1 MSSSPTFAS
10 SVSEDLLDK
19 FFSTPTSTGAPGLP
33 GPTHVSTQAVLEVLR
48 HDFKSHAPF
57 VNHVKFHNH
66 ASHHVLAVYALGA
79 SPELIRD
86 VYKTH
91 LPVLQPTLVSPD
103 PITQENFIE
112 HLGDER
118 YYDGYLAF
126 FTDYLQSHSPTEA
139 LERFIFSPEY
149 NFRSDL
155 TAADGPGSK
164 EEVQPQMLNRFLAG
178 LVHPFILLAYGLE
191 FGIIGQVVEGLAQAA
206 VHEADQTELIPPSC
220 FTNSATDTI
229 ADLSNLVHGLEIAG
243 FGTSPSA
250 SAPEKRPTF
259 AFHRRIRDA
268 AFSFELPSDPLLQYG
283 AVVKSIGGAIYDL
296 IREWTE
302 EWLDGVGARG
312 GPGAEAR
319 LRGMVEE
326 VVWGNVI
333 WYGIGGWASRGTS
346 GRGMNADFFNAHLVT
361 SALFLPKLILKE
373 ESSGSS
379 TPGLSFASRLLLLQT
394 YLAVSAAWYV
404 RRGCHALPI
413 ADFYAATDAQ
423 LFAPAGARAGA
434 GWRQAPGSAWPR
446 VIESGVRFPDEHAP
460 KIARALVDFAA
471 RWGTRPPGY
480 FSAFATTSEEKA
492 RTGAG
497 RAPALEGIER
507 LDGTLFVRIA
517 GLTFD
522 RLGWVDE
529 REKAGHWDRDGFPV
543 LDEYDARKGA

>member
-10 SVSEDLLDK
+10 GVSEDLLDK
-19 FFSTPTSTGAPGLP
+19 FFSTPTSTGVPGLP

-48 HDFKSHAPF
+48 HDFKSHSPF
-57 VNHVKFHNH
+57 VNRVRFHK
-66 ASHHVLAVYALGA
+66 
-79 SPELIRD
+79 D

-91 LPVLQPTLVSPD
+91 LPVLQPTLVSPV

-112 HLGDER
+112 HLDDER

-126 FTDYLQSHSPTEA
+126 FTDYLQSHSPIEA

-149 NFRSDL
+149 NFRADL
-155 TAADGPGSK
+155 AAADGPDS
-164 EEVQPQMLNRFLAG
+164 EEKVQPQMLNRFLAG
-178 LVHPFILLAYGLE
+178 LIHPFIHVAYGLE

-206 VHEADQTELIPPSC
+206 HS
-220 FTNSATDTI
+220 
-229 ADLSNLVHGLEIAG
+229 LEIAG

-259 AFHRRIRDA
+259 AFHRR
-268 AFSFELPSDPLLQYG
+268 LPT
-283 AVVKSIGGAIYDL
+283 VVKSIGGAIYDL
-296 IREWTE
+296 VREWTE
-302 EWLDGVGARG
+302 ERCGGA
-312 GPGAEAR
+312 GAEAR

-333 WYGIGGWASRGTS
+333 WYGIGGWGSRGTS

-361 SALFLPKLILKE
+361 SALFLPKLIVKE
-373 ESSGSS
+373 KSSGSS

-423 LFAPAGARAGA
+423 LSAPAGDGTGA

-460 KIARALVDFAA
+460 KIARALVDFAT

-480 FSAFATTSEEKA
+480 FSAFAATGEEKA

-497 RAPALEGIER
+497 RALALEGIER
-507 LDGTLFVRIA
+507 LDGTLFVRVA

-529 REKAGHWDRDGFPV
+529 REKAGHWDRDGIPM
-543 LDEYDARKGA
+543 LDEWNAGKSA

>member
-1 MSSSPTFAS
+1 MLNSTSNICR
-10 SVSEDLLDK
+10 K
-19 FFSTPTSTGAPGLP
+19 FYTRAKLT
-33 GPTHVSTQAVLEVLR
+33 R
-48 HDFKSHAPF
+48 PF
-57 VNHVKFHNH
+57 LSH

-126 FTDYLQSHSPTEA
+126 FTDYLQSHSPTDA

-155 TAADGPGSK
+155 AAADGPDSK
-164 EEVQPQMLNRFLAG
+164 EKVQPQMLNRFLAG
-178 LVHPFILLAYGLE
+178 LIHPFIHLAYGLE

-206 VHEADQTELIPPSC
+206 VHGADQTELIPPSC

-229 ADLSNLVHGLEIAG
+229 ADLSNLAHSLEIAG
-243 FGTSPSA
+243 FGTG
-250 SAPEKRPTF
+250 SAPGKRPIF

-268 AFSFELPSDPLLQYG
+268 AFSVELPTDPLLQYG

-296 IREWTE
+296 VREWTE

-312 GPGAEAR
+312 GAGAEAR
-319 LRGMVEE
+319 LRDMVEE

-460 KIARALVDFAA
+460 KLVRALVSFAA
-471 RWGTRPPGY
+471 RWGTRPPGC
-480 FSAFATTSEEKA
+480 FSAFAPTGEEKA

-497 RAPALEGIER
+497 RASAPALEGIES
-507 LDGTLFVRIA
+507 LDGTLFVRVA

-529 REKAGHWDRDGFPV
+529 GEKAVHWDRDGIPM
-543 LDEYDARKGA
+543 LDEYNARKSA

>member
-10 SVSEDLLDK
+10 GVSEDLLDK

-48 HDFKSHAPF
+48 HDFKNHPPF

-66 ASHHVLAVYALGA
+66 ASHHILAVYALGA

-91 LPVLQPTLVSPD
+91 LPVLQPTVVSPV
-103 PITQENFIE
+103 PITQENFVE

-126 FTDYLQSHSPTEA
+126 FTEYLQSHSPTEA

-155 TAADGPGSK
+155 AAADGHDS
-164 EEVQPQMLNRFLAG
+164 EEREQPQMLNRFLAG
-178 LVHPFILLAYGLE
+178 LIHPFIHVAYGLE

-206 VHEADQTELIPPSC
+206 QQTPTPIL
-220 FTNSATDTI
+220 A
-229 ADLSNLVHGLEIAG
+229 NLAHSLEIAG
-243 FGTSPSA
+243 FGTSPST

-268 AFSFELPSDPLLQYG
+268 AFSVELPSDPLLQYG

-296 IREWTE
+296 VREWTE
-302 EWLDGVGARG
+302 EWLEGVGARG
-312 GPGAEAR
+312 GAGAEAR

-333 WYGIGGWASRGTS
+333 WYGVGGWASRGTS

-379 TPGLSFASRLLLLQT
+379 TPGLSFASRLLLLQS

-404 RRGCHALPI
+404 RRGCHAVPI

-423 LFAPAGARAGA
+423 LFAPAGATAGA
-434 GWRQAPGSAWPR
+434 DWRQAPGSAWPR

-460 KIARALVDFAA
+460 KIARALVDFAT

-480 FSAFATTSEEKA
+480 FSAFAATGEEKA
-492 RTGAG
+492 RTGG
-497 RAPALEGIER
+497 RAPALESIER
-507 LDGTLFVRIA
+507 LDGTLFVRVA

-529 REKAGHWDRDGFPV
+529 CEKAGHWDRDGFPV
-543 LDEYDARKGA
+543 LDEYNARKGA